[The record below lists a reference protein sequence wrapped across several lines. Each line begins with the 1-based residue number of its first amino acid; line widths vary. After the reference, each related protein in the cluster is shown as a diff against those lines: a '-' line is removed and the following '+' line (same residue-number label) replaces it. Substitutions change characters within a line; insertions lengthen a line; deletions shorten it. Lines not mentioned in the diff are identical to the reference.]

1 MVVAHRDA
9 VMVTDRRLLF
19 AWELHRALEGPSWF
33 CDAIAFE
40 EVARWSLGR
49 RHDERP
55 LLHLDHPTHVRTE
68 RVPAHNL
75 LWFHWG
81 NAEAEVVHD
90 DVTLAFG
97 SGRDEAFRAIFTR
110 LQHMNI
116 PRGKDFLV
124 ALPGTREERT
134 RGSRAYLRRL

>member
-1 MVVAHRDA
+1 MAITPRLCSASVGANHQESHIARRAHQRRAQREAFLRAQLEPGEMVVAHRGA

-75 LWFHWG
+75 
-81 NAEAEVVHD
+81 
-90 DVTLAFG
+90 
-97 SGRDEAFRAIFTR
+97 
-110 LQHMNI
+110 
-116 PRGKDFLV
+116 
-124 ALPGTREERT
+124 
-134 RGSRAYLRRL
+134 